1 MMQHV
6 SKGAVQ
12 VRHNLSRR
20 TRSSIVSSPACCMSM
35 SLYCARFS
43 GLSVIEHWPGGW
55 IFPHRPQSS
64 PCGRPEAFGRLCM
77 GDSARDVRSECL
89 WRDAPLC
96 LESCLEA
103 RGTGG
108 LDPRRC
114 SMMMSSMSTSIRTA
128 LASDSVAASDTAA
141 RNSESSDPA
150 DLSLDFFRFRD
161 LPCSFVGVS
170 PRSKLC

>member
-1 MMQHV
+1 MQHV

-12 VRHNLSRR
+12 VRCNLGRR
-20 TRSSIVSSPACCMSM
+20 TRSSIVSSPACCISM

-55 IFPHRPQSS
+55 IFPHRPHNS
-64 PCGRPEAFGRLCM
+64 PCWRPEAFVRLCM

-103 RGTGG
+103 SGTGG
-108 LDPRRC
+108 LEPHRC
-114 SMMMSSMSTSIRTA
+114 SIMLSSISTSIRTA
-128 LASDSVAASDTAA
+128 LASDSGAASETAA
-141 RNSESSDPA
+141 WKSESSDPA

-161 LPCSFVGVS
+161 LFCSFVGVS